1 MRARAYYNEIDPAAA
16 QWLRNLI
23 DAGHIAR
30 GDVDTRSI
38 EDVTPNDLR
47 GYTQCHFF
55 AGIGGWSLA
64 LRLAGWPDDRRVW
77 TGSCPCQ
84 PFSAA
89 GRGDGFADQRHLW
102 PAWFHLIKECRPN
115 AVFGEQVAAAAGF
128 GWLDLVSSD
137 MEGPGYR
144 VGSAVLG
151 AHSVGAPHIRQ
162 RLWFVADADS
172 STCRQGSEERGGR
185 SQGGNAEPGCG
196 LGGDGVFGELGNSI
210 GPRLEGLAGHGDN
223 RDDGRSRVDQLPRQ
237 VAAALWATPTVA
249 TAGRSVE
256 ALQKEADRL
265 HPRGQWTIGTQVV
278 SVPGLAQVACW
289 PTPTASLADK
299 GVRSTEGAIREAA
312 RSHGPDLAA
321 VTAAVPGLGP
331 AGSSATTEKPGALAP
346 EFVAWLMGFPP
357 EWLDCAPETMPRKAK
372 SK

>member
-1 MRARAYYNEIDPAAA
+1 MLQQMTLWDTPNAISSPASE
-16 QWLRNLI
+16 
-23 DAGHIAR
+23 AGHSPLASQAGPTTASCGQAR
-30 GDVDTRSI
+30 VRASRSASPAKVLAPTTSGI
-38 EDVTPNDLR
+38 CGPTS
-47 GYTQCHFF
+47 F
-55 AGIGGWSLA
+55 ASSVPDGPLSGWES
-64 LRLAGWPDDRRVW
+64 RL
-77 TGSCPCQ
+77 
-84 PFSAA
+84 
-89 GRGDGFADQRHLW
+89 
-102 PAWFHLIKECRPN
+102 
-115 AVFGEQVAAAAGF
+115 
-128 GWLDLVSSD
+128 
-137 MEGPGYR
+137 
-144 VGSAVLG
+144 
-151 AHSVGAPHIRQ
+151 RQ
-162 RLWFVADADS
+162 RLARIGSTECFLTWKASVTPAGRPLSRLVPSMGRTVEIVSGS
-172 STCRQGSEERGGR
+172 SPSEMALWVTASARDWKDT
-185 SQGGNAEPGCG
+185 PGMAT
-196 LGGDGVFGELGNSI
+196 S
-210 GPRLEGLAGHGDN
+210 